1 MEKRN
6 IFFVLGI
13 VLLLVAATAVEK
25 YLQPSDSSS
34 PASDALIIAPDYPRH
49 LINFSLLDQTGKEVT
64 RQSFKHKMIIVNF
77 LFASCSTVCP
87 YVNAQMAE
95 IQHQTINDEDVRL
108 LSLTVDPAEDTVPV
122 LAQYAQKLE
131 ADPKRWSCVTG
142 KEDVMQ
148 NLIATSFLSHDTDT
162 NFSFMPGNFANS
174 QRIALVDTNGQIVKY
189 FDGLNL
195 NAAHA
200 VVQEIQ
206 KLRKSTP

>member
-1 MEKRN
+1 MQKHT
-6 IFFVLGI
+6 ILFVLGI
-13 VLLLVAATAVEK
+13 VLLLVAATAIEK

-34 PASDALIIAPDYPRH
+34 PESDALIIAPDHPRH

-64 RQSFKHKMIIVNF
+64 RQSLKHKMIVVSF

-95 IQHQTINDEDVRL
+95 VQHQTIHDQDVHL

-122 LAQYAQKLE
+122 LAQYAQKLG
-131 ADPKRWSCVTG
+131 ADPTHWSFVTG
-142 KEDVMQ
+142 KEDVVQ

-174 QRIALVDTNGQIVKY
+174 QRIALVDMNGQIVKY

>member
-1 MEKRN
+1 
-6 IFFVLGI
+6 
-13 VLLLVAATAVEK
+13 
-25 YLQPSDSSS
+25 
-34 PASDALIIAPDYPRH
+34 
-49 LINFSLLDQTGKEVT
+49 
-64 RQSFKHKMIIVNF
+64 
-77 LFASCSTVCP
+77 
-87 YVNAQMAE
+87 MAE
-95 IQHQTINDEDVRL
+95 VQHQTIHDQDVHL

-122 LAQYAQKLE
+122 LAQYAQKLG
-131 ADPKRWSCVTG
+131 ADPTHWSFVTG
-142 KEDVMQ
+142 KEDVVQ

-174 QRIALVDTNGQIVKY
+174 QRIALVDMNGQIVKY